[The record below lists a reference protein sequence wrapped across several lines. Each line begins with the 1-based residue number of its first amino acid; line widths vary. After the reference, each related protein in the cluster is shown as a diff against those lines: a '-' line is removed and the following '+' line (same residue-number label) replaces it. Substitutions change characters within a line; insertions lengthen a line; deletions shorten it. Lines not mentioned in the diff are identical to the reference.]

1 MFDIGLCAVCAVT
14 LCILHIFRAKQSQG
28 AEGSHPSIRHSEK
41 EVETGGIE
49 WVGWVVKITRMVRVT
64 PSVTN
69 LTMFQVGS

>member
-49 WVGWVVKITRMVRVT
+49 WVVKITRMVRVT